1 VSLARGAI
9 CGRVPSAGRV
19 FLAGFS
25 GVFSLGKKK
34 QQARMVLFGQG
45 LRQNL
50 ASIDRIDAQ
59 RSDFRGLAR
68 GVSHPGHP
76 A

>member
-1 VSLARGAI
+1 MSFARGAI

-34 QQARMVLFGQG
+34 QQARIALFDQG
-45 LRQNL
+45 LRQDL
-50 ASIDRIDAQ
+50 ASTDRIDAR

-68 GVSHPGHP
+68 GLSHPGHS